1 MSKVKVRPSPS
12 QSRVLQMLSENR
24 GLFLSW
30 VGSGSGRWSGIGY
43 KKAFDAIGN
52 PTARTMRILTDEGWI
67 ELEDGMG
74 RYYTIAEAG
83 AEALEHIHE
92 VKYIGSE
99 LIMSE
104 QDVMRALK
112 KRWGKDWIMAE
123 QVRLRGYQDSIVD
136 VLAIRNTG
144 KAQVRIFEIKT
155 SRSDFLAELKNPYKR
170 LNAIELANEF
180 MFVAPVGMIDPKEL
194 PEGCG
199 LVEIHKGGKAFVTI
213 ESPFSMSEHPS
224 WRLVV
229 AIVKGMN

>member
-1 MSKVKVRPSPS
+1 MPKVKVRPSPS
-12 QSRVLQMLSENR
+12 QTRVLQMLSENR

-30 VGSGSGRWSGIGY
+30 VGSGSGHWNGVGFRR
-43 KKAFDAIGN
+43 AFRELGN
-52 PTARTMRILTDEGWI
+52 PKARQMRILTDEGWI
-67 ELEDGMG
+67 ELEDGRS

-83 AEALEHIHE
+83 DEALKHIHE
-92 VKYIGSE
+92 VKHTGSE
-99 LIMSE
+99 LNLSE
-104 QDVMRALK
+104 QDVVRALRK
-112 KRWGKDWIMAE
+112 KYGRDWILSE

-144 KAQVRIFEIKT
+144 KAQVRIYEIKV

-180 MFVAPVGMIDPKEL
+180 LFATPVGMIDPKEL

-199 LVEIHKGGKAFVTI
+199 LVEIHRGGKAFVTI
-213 ESPFSMSEHPS
+213 ESPFSMSERPS

-229 AIVKGMN
+229 AIVKGM